1 MTETVAVLGATD
13 NPNRFAYRAMLALT
27 EHGHKVLP
35 INPFHDEIDGTRCY
49 QDLAACAGE
58 LDTITVYVRPS
69 ILRGL
74 VKDIV
79 AAQPR
84 RVILNPGPKIRISP
98 ANCSEPG
105 SECRMPAHSY
115 SSVRI
120 STLFPTDVCSGLQKP
135 WRSASGLTGT
145 RGDPAQ
151 SDANSSP
158 GPDRA
163 TYRK

>member
-84 RVILNPGPKIRISP
+84 RVILNPGTEDPDIASQLQRTGIRVQNACTLVLLSSNQYAIS
-98 ANCSEPG
+98 
-105 SECRMPAHSY
+105 
-115 SSVRI
+115 
-120 STLFPTDVCSGLQKP
+120 
-135 WRSASGLTGT
+135 
-145 RGDPAQ
+145 
-151 SDANSSP
+151 NSN
-158 GPDRA
+158 
-163 TYRK
+163 

>member
-1 MTETVAVLGATD
+1 
-13 NPNRFAYRAMLALT
+13 MLALT

-84 RVILNPGPKIRISP
+84 RVILNPGTEDPDIASQLQRTGIRVQNACTLVLLSSNQYAIS
-98 ANCSEPG
+98 N
-105 SECRMPAHSY
+105 
-115 SSVRI
+115 
-120 STLFPTDVCSGLQKP
+120 
-135 WRSASGLTGT
+135 
-145 RGDPAQ
+145 
-151 SDANSSP
+151 
-158 GPDRA
+158 
-163 TYRK
+163 